1 MRTGDRMLPPLTRG
15 LSRIGTAPSR
25 LRILS
30 GLAVASATALLLA
43 VVWVADH
50 GPEAV
55 NPTGDVVRVGVV
67 EGQSVSGYLRSSR
80 GELAALLPSSG
91 SPVAGETWAL
101 VSLRTYLPPDKLQ
114 AALAGVPVAEV
125 YARAPLPGVRTPV
138 VKIPVYRMPQ
148 DVVTGMLNAAL
159 ARDQEQADYRK
170 LGDELEGDGVNEIRL
185 RWAYDNAAQAAAAE
199 AAAYRA
205 HCACVFAAVVRA
217 APAVLEELAGRAEVR
232 VVDPAPEVRSLDR
245 TEFRPVRPE
254 QTTTVPD
261 DPESGAPTVPSRS
274 RSVAPARPAPLPSST
289 GAAVTSASPDGPAA
303 GSGPS
308 APAVQESTA
317 IASASPGGPGPGQPS
332 TASGASRDAPG
343 R

>member
-1 MRTGDRMLPPLTRG
+1 MRHGDRMLPPLTRG

-25 LRILS
+25 LQIMT
-30 GLAVASATALLLA
+30 GLAVASAAALLVT
-43 VVWVADH
+43 VVWAADH

-55 NPTGDVVRVGVV
+55 RPTGDVVRVGVV

-91 SPVAGETWAL
+91 SPAAGETWAL
-101 VSLRTYLPPDKLQ
+101 VSFTAYLAPDKLQ
-114 AALAGVPVAEV
+114 AVLDGVPVAEV
-125 YARAPLPGVRTPV
+125 YARAPLPRVRTQV
-138 VKIPVYRMPQ
+138 VKIPVYRMRQ
-148 DVVTGMLNAAL
+148 DVVAGMLNAAL

-170 LGDELEGDGVNEIRL
+170 LGSELEGDSKNEIRL
-185 RWAYDNAAQAAAAE
+185 RQAYDSAARTAAAE

-217 APAVLEELAGRAEVR
+217 TPAVLESLAGRAEVR

-245 TEFRPVRPE
+245 TEFRPVLPE

-261 DPESGAPTVPSRS
+261 DEEGAPTVPSRS
-274 RSVAPARPAPLPSST
+274 QSVAPARPAPLPSSS
-289 GAAVTSASPDGPAA
+289 GAAVTSASPDGSAV
-303 GSGPS
+303 GSGPA

-317 IASASPGGPGPGQPS
+317 VAPASSLIPGPDQPS
-332 TASGASRDAPG
+332 TTSGASRGASG